1 MFLYSPL
8 AREGLDQLMKEK
20 SPAINGIVISIC
32 WFGVHAPISVCV
44 VQITTH
50 THTRRRSSN
59 PILFF
64 FFFAI
69 SFFSGVASTVKLLR
83 LS

>member
-32 WFGVHAPISVCV
+32 WFGVHAHLFLFGGGVDGE
-44 VQITTH
+44 T
-50 THTRRRSSN
+50 SSS
-59 PILFF
+59 LLTFS
-64 FFFAI
+64 
-69 SFFSGVASTVKLLR
+69 SFSFLPSH
-83 LS
+83 